1 MDAALVLFEALP
13 PWLTDAEG
21 GAWRAQKP
29 LLSRWH
35 HWWRSH
41 TAWLPQP
48 CRWNCM
54 AAASM
59 QFRRAAWG
67 GKRGIS
73 GQESWLGSHKYQ
85 E

>member
-35 HWWRSH
+35 HWW
-41 TAWLPQP
+41 PEP
-48 CRWNCM
+48 YDM
-54 AAASM
+54 AAAAMSF
-59 QFRRAAWG
+59 QDPVA
-67 GKRGIS
+67 
-73 GQESWLGSHKYQ
+73 
-85 E
+85 